1 MNKQPAAYLMAS
13 GRNGTLYI
21 GVTGD
26 LVQRAWQH
34 REHVTQGFTQRY
46 AVHQLVWFELHDS
59 FESAITREKQIKKWR
74 REWKVDLIETNNPY
88 WLDLWPT
95 LVAP

>member
-1 MNKQPAAYLMAS
+1 MNKQPAVYLMAS

-26 LVQRAWQH
+26 LVRRTWQH
-34 REHVTQGFTQRY
+34 REHLAQGFTQRY
-46 AVHQLVWFELHDS
+46 GVHQRVWFELHDA

-88 WLDLWPT
+88 WLDLW
-95 LVAP
+95 LAP

>member
-1 MNKQPAAYLMAS
+1 MNKQPAVYLMAS

-21 GVTGD
+21 GITGD
-26 LVQRAWQH
+26 LVRRAWQH

-46 AVHQLVWFELHDS
+46 DVHQLVWFELHDS

-74 REWKVDLIETNNPY
+74 REWKIDLIEAKNPY
-88 WLDLWPT
+88 WLDLWPSLLAT
-95 LVAP
+95 

>member
-1 MNKQPAAYLMAS
+1 MNKQPAVYLMAS

-26 LVQRAWQH
+26 LAQRAWQH

-46 AVHQLVWFELHDS
+46 GVHQLVWFELH
-59 FESAITREKQIKKWR
+59 
-74 REWKVDLIETNNPY
+74 ETFDKLN
-88 WLDLWPT
+88 
-95 LVAP
+95 VRIF